1 MSQFKAYT
9 FYKIDGTTISLYGE
23 TPQNA
28 LDKAGYNLDY
38 IAENIRDYRE
48 GLDDTSLNF
57 INGEWRL
64 NEESLSKTIALE
76 MMQFNN

>member
-9 FYKIDGTTISLYGE
+9 FYKVDGTTISLYGKS
-23 TPQNA
+23 PQEA

-38 IAENIRDYRE
+38 VTENIRDYRE
-48 GLDDTSLNF
+48 GLDDTSLKF
-57 INGEWRL
+57 INGKWYP